1 MTNNA
6 INLAAHALAPAATG
20 STLAVR
26 NLSISYPVADGAHLA
41 VLQGIDLDFVEG
53 GVTAILGA
61 SGCGKS
67 TLLRILAGLETRYS
81 GAVTL
86 ADATISQ
93 PGLDRGLVFQ
103 DHRLVPWMTVEQ
115 NIALSLHRLP
125 PAQQRERIA
134 NKLALV
140 GLQAFAQAYPS
151 RLSGGMAQ
159 RVAIA
164 RALAHEPRVL
174 LLDEPFAALDAMTRL
189 QLQDEL
195 LNICQRT
202 RITAVLVTHDIEE
215 ALYLGDRIAVLSSR
229 PGRLLTTFDV
239 ALPRPRDR
247 ANPEFAALRLSI
259 YQRFFRGAH

>member
-1 MTNNA
+1 MT
-6 INLAAHALAPAATG
+6 HTQAT
-20 STLAVR
+20 TTPLAVH
-26 NLSISYPVADGAHLA
+26 NLSVTYPLADGTALQA
-41 VLQGIDLDFVEG
+41 LQGIDLNFVDG
-53 GVTAILGA
+53 GVTCILGA

-67 TLLRILAGLETRYS
+67 TLLRTLAGLEATYS
-81 GAVTL
+81 GSASLDGAPIT
-86 ADATISQ
+86 Q

-115 NIALSLHRLP
+115 NIALSLHRLAP
-125 PAQQRERIA
+125 EQRARRIQE
-134 NKLALV
+134 KLALV
-140 GLQAFAQAYPS
+140 GLQAFAGAYPAS
-151 RLSGGMAQ
+151 LSGGMAQ

-195 LNICQRT
+195 LTICQRT

-229 PGRLLTTFDV
+229 PGRVISTLEVD
-239 ALPRPRDR
+239 LPRPRDR
-247 ANPEFAALRLSI
+247 AHADFAALRLSI
-259 YQRFFRGAH
+259 YQRFFQGAH

>member
-1 MTNNA
+1 MTSNDLDRHCVA
-6 INLAAHALAPAATG
+6 ISPTHTC

-26 NLSISYPVADGAHLA
+26 KLNISYPLADGSCLP

-67 TLLRILAGLETRYS
+67 TLLRILAGLETRYT
-81 GAVTL
+81 GAATL
-86 ADATISQ
+86 AQAAITR

-125 PAQQRERIA
+125 LDQQRARIA
-134 NKLALV
+134 DKLALV

-195 LNICQRT
+195 LNICQQT

-229 PGRLLTTFDV
+229 PGRLLTGFDV
-239 ALPRPRDR
+239 NLPRPRDR
-247 ANPEFAALRLSI
+247 ADPQFAALRLSI
-259 YQRFFRGAH
+259 YQRFFQGAH